1 MAIQMSFLGATDTVT
16 GSRYLVE
23 AGARV
28 LVDCGLFQGPKKLR
42 ERNWRRP
49 PFDPSSLDAVVLTH
63 AHIDHSGYLPRLCKD
78 GFRGPIWCT
87 DGTRDLLRIL
97 LPDSGHL
104 QEEEARHANKY
115 GYARHHPALPLYT
128 REDAERCLEQLRSVA
143 YHDMFEPAHGVTASF
158 TRAGH
163 IIGSGCL
170 ALQAGGL
177 RVTFSGDVGR
187 PMDPVMRPPEP
198 LTPTD
203 YLVVESTY
211 GDRRHPP
218 EDAGAALASIVTETA
233 ARGGTLVVPAFA
245 VGRAQH
251 LLHLLAGLRATKR
264 IPDLPIFLDS
274 PMAIDATGL
283 FCKHTDDHRLSE
295 AECTLMCKLATYTRT
310 PDESKA
316 IDRSIAPK
324 VIISAS
330 GMATGGR
337 VLHHLQRFLPGEQNA
352 VLLVGYQSAG
362 TRGRQLAE
370 GVDELKLHGQY
381 VPVRARVVQI
391 QALSAHG
398 DYAELIEWL
407 RPAAI
412 APRRVFVTHGEPGAS
427 DAFRRRLGETFG
439 WDATTPDLDSH
450 IVLE

>member
-28 LVDCGLFQGPKKLR
+28 LVDCGLLQGPKKLR